1 MQKLALMA
9 QISTTLK
16 DYDVEKSLYKEHFLV
31 KPTMLNEDALHHL
44 RF

>member
-16 DYDVEKSLYKEHFLV
+16 DYDVEKSLYKELDLEI
-31 KPTMLNEDALHHL
+31 PTMLNEDALHHL
-44 RF
+44 QF